1 MEGLLLVVYIGS
13 GGAIAWKRGT
23 VKKSVNQCISV
34 MVNFPAVLL
43 GKMWSVTCH
52 MSLNNK
58 KETALL
64 LRWGIETFSNN
75 C

>member
-13 GGAIAWKRGT
+13 GGAIAWKCGT
-23 VKKSVNQCISV
+23 VKKSINQCISV

-52 MSLNNK
+52 MSLNK
-58 KETALL
+58 KKRNSVAASM
-64 LRWGIETFSNN
+64 GN
-75 C
+75 